1 MLTPDELKKV
11 MEKILFYSY
20 ETDIS
25 INEDEG
31 TYSPSETVCEID
43 YIREVLE
50 KFTLPF

>member
-11 MEKILFYSY
+11 MEEILFYSY
-20 ETDIS
+20 ETDVTF
-25 INEDEG
+25 NEDEK